1 MSPFRRQVFFWTL
14 TITFFLTTPIIVL
27 FLMGY
32 RYSFERGIFIYTG
45 SVSIQANPT
54 QNLNIHID
62 DKPVSADSNRLNNSY
77 HIEGILPGKHT
88 VSVSSPGFS
97 TWSKEI
103 TVRSGIATEFWN
115 ILLVR
120 SQYTQKTLASFAGGQ
135 KFFPSPQKNQ
145 IAVISENG
153 QEITVTILDTT
164 TGNRQQVFSSTDFS
178 LNKDVSRSALRW
190 SSRDTTRFL
199 LSLLSR
205 ETQEE
210 HTFLIQTDMATA
222 TDIKDIIG
230 VPHPREVRWNPNA
243 NTILFLSGTTLFSLP
258 IDAPLREMAL
268 TDNIEDYD
276 TIGNTFIT
284 LESKTGI
291 LYQFPLENPAQKK
304 QLTTAPPEGF
314 SQEYTTPFSI
324 IAYDETRIALLNYGT
339 GDLFLFNKGQTD
351 EWFKSL
357 SKDAKG
363 VQFSDDGKKLL
374 YWTDWEIFTFFTRKW
389 EVQPVRQENDRLDI
403 GRFSSTIH
411 DVQWTKD
418 YEHIIFFSGN
428 DIRAIELDDR
438 GSRDMVTLLSIPS
451 APLQISS
458 IGSKNEILFL
468 LPNMPPDAISTLFS
482 ITFPEPI
489 GFFGFGQ

>member
-1 MSPFRRQVFFWTL
+1 MSPIRRRVFFWALTL
-14 TITFFLTTPIIVL
+14 TFLVTTPIIVL

-45 SVSIQANPT
+45 SVSIQANPV
-54 QNLNIHID
+54 QNID
-62 DKPVSADSNRLNNSY
+62 IQIDGKPVSADSNRLNSSY

-88 VSVSSPGFS
+88 VSVSAPGFS

-115 ILLVR
+115 ILLAR
-120 SQYTQKTLASFAGGQ
+120 TEYPQKTLDSFKDGQ
-135 KFFPSPQKNQ
+135 AFFPLPQKNQ
-145 IAVISENG
+145 IAIVSEND
-153 QEITVTILDTT
+153 QETTVTVLNTT
-164 TGNRQQVFSSTDFS
+164 TGNREQVFSSTDFFLS
-178 LNKDVSRSALRW
+178 KDAPRNALRW
-190 SSRDTTRFL
+190 SSRDATHFL

-210 HTFLIQTDMATA
+210 HTFLVQIDIATT
-222 TDIKDIIG
+222 TDIKDIVN
-230 VPHPREVRWNPNA
+230 VPHPQEVRWNPNA
-243 NTILFLSGTTLFSLP
+243 NTILFLSGATLFSLP
-258 IDAPLREMAL
+258 IDTPLHETAL
-268 TDNIEDYD
+268 SDNIESYD
-276 TIGNTFIT
+276 TVGNTLIA
-284 LESKTGI
+284 LEPKTGI
-291 LYQFPLENPAQKK
+291 LYQFPLGDPTQKK

-314 SQEYTTPFSI
+314 SHKYTTPFSL
-324 IAYDETRIALLNYGT
+324 IAYDETRITLLNNGT
-339 GDLFLFNKGQTD
+339 GDLFLFNKGQSS

-363 VQFSDDGKKLL
+363 VQFSDDGKKVL

-403 GRFSSTIH
+403 GRFSNTIH

-438 GSRDMVTLLSIPS
+438 GSRDMVTVLNLPS
-451 APLQISS
+451 VPLQISS

-468 LPNMPPDAISTLFS
+468 LPDTQSTSLSTLSS
-482 ITFPEPI
+482 ITFPEPL